1 MLIKII
7 GRFYYRRD
15 IHSIQTNIPDSPTN
29 FSYKDSGVDV
39 ENANSIV
46 SSIQEKISETQ
57 MISRENAIVL
67 SKLGDFSGLVK
78 LKGNNSDT
86 VLVSTIDGVGT
97 KSSFTP
103 KLFSDRF
110 RLLRR
115 YI

>member
-1 MLIKII
+1 MSFFNKYVQYKRKYLVQKFSQQINKSFSSQGIN
-7 GRFYYRRD
+7 YRRD

-78 LKGNNSDT
+78 LKGNFDASI
-86 VLVSTIDGVGT
+86 S
-97 KSSFTP
+97 
-103 KLFSDRF
+103 
-110 RLLRR
+110 
-115 YI
+115 